1 MAVTCVA
8 EQDDVSPVVAMPMR
22 EGDVAQ
28 GADASTP
35 SSDDELMST
44 IMPMQ
49 DDGTYEHVMSAPPAT
64 HRPIDPAFGG
74 CGRTDLNASY
84 QYGLINERMHRGRA
98 INFTASSEYNL
109 LAGLIPHHM
118 AAVAMCDVYLNEVA
132 DVSANEGIESL
143 CYNITY
149 GPASRGKWQHDFSQ
163 VGETEQM
170 LDVLRE
176 IGMMTQFERGCADLL
191 DSRMTHRD
199 GGDGYHGD
207 MFMGCGRLDL
217 PEAKDYMAANAKIR
231 GFMALEWTG
240 DNDVDFLLGLIPHH
254 EGAMVMCDIY
264 YNNWKCP
271 SRRPCWD
278 AHPLDGIPPDRLSY
292 WKTHEVL
299 ADMKHICTDHIMATQ
314 PKEVAWMKAELQRL
328 SPKSLAQYEAMT
340 QNQTGVFPCSS
351 V

>member
-1 MAVTCVA
+1 MIVLSRAAALAAVTVTAVMA
-8 EQDDVSPVVAMPMR
+8 EQDDVSPVVPMR
-22 EGDVAQ
+22 EGDVAR
-28 GADASTP
+28 GADAYASTP
-35 SSDDELMST
+35 SSDDELT
-44 IMPMQ
+44 
-49 DDGTYEHVMSAPPAT
+49 
-64 HRPIDPAFGG
+64 RNPIDPASGG

-109 LAGLIPHHM
+109 LAGMIPHHM
-118 AAVAMCDVYLNEVA
+118 AAVAMCDVYLNEVDTRA
-132 DVSANEGIESL
+132 DISANEGIESL

-176 IGMMTQFERGCADLL
+176 IGMMTQYERGCTALSDG
-191 DSRMTHRD
+191 RMTH
-199 GGDGYHGD
+199 GDGDHGD

-217 PEAKDYMAANAKIR
+217 PDAKDYMAANVKIR
-231 GFMALEWTG
+231 GFMALEWIG

-254 EGAMVMCDIY
+254 EGTMDMCDIY
-264 YNNWKCP
+264 YRNWKCP
-271 SRRPCWD
+271 NRRPFSCWD
-278 AHPLDGIPPDRLSY
+278 AHPLDGISADRLSY

-314 PKEVAWMKAELQRL
+314 PKEVAWMKAELRRL
-328 SPKSLAQYEAMT
+328 SPKSLAQYEAM